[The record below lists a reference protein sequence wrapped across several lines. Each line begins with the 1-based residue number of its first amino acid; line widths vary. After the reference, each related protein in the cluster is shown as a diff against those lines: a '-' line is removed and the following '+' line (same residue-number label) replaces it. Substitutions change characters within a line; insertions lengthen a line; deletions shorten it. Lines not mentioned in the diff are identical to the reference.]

1 MARARAA
8 TSAARRLTY
17 KPHGPPPWST
27 STRLP
32 RTWPPRPPERPPAGP
47 KDRPPQPNAHDN
59 HADRASARA
68 STSTERPRR
77 HFFRTLLGRDRSRR
91 RDIAQDG
98 HDVRD
103 RRVRSDLGLN

>member
-32 RTWPPRPPERPPAGP
+32 RTWPPSPPERPPGGP

-77 HFFRTLLGRDRSRR
+77 HFFRTLLAARCAEADAGAARAIGGGRPVG
-91 RDIAQDG
+91 IVVA
-98 HDVRD
+98 
-103 RRVRSDLGLN
+103 